1 MAQNARIC
9 KRASGNTVG
18 NTRGNTGGNNAQ
30 KLWAVVACF
39 AKNWAVKKTKR
50 KSRKLTLNR

>member
-39 AKNWAVKKTKR
+39 VKM
-50 KSRKLTLNR
+50 